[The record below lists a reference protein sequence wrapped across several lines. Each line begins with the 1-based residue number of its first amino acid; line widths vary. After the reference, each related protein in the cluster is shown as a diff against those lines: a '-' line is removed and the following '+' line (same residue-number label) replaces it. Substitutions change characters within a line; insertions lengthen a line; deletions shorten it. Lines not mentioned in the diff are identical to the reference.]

1 MKRTEEFCNLPKA
14 ELILYF
20 TNYLPVKLFNCSF
33 ADLSKYSWFNRRFL
47 LPWTLFRT
55 FSSPRNGYNS
65 MHNTKRGVI
74 KKKMIY
80 QSFWQMVFPVL
91 RINAVGDTIC
101 FYDLSREGYS
111 SSSHGT
117 GPQIHK
123 KNCKRRDKQGIQ
135 KLCLDLQAKIFAP
148 LAHSC
153 WKNWTYFASFNCSIS
168 IDIINIYL
176 FSFIPTS

>member
-1 MKRTEEFCNLPKA
+1 MPWFLFPSCCLMKITEEFCNLPKA

-20 TNYLPVKLFNCSF
+20 ANYLPVKLFNCSF

-65 MHNTKRGVI
+65 MHNTKTGVI

-91 RINAVGDTIC
+91 RINAVAETLFAFMTFQGKDIPHLHMVLGLKST
-101 FYDLSREGYS
+101 
-111 SSSHGT
+111 
-117 GPQIHK
+117 
-123 KNCKRRDKQGIQ
+123 KRTARGETSKEYR
-135 KLCLDLQAKIFAP
+135 
-148 LAHSC
+148 SC
-153 WKNWTYFASFNCSIS
+153 V
-168 IDIINIYL
+168 
-176 FSFIPTS
+176 